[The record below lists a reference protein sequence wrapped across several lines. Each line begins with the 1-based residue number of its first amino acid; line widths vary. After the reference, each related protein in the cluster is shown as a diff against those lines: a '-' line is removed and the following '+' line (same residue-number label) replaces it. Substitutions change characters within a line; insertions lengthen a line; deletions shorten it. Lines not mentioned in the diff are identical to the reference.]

1 MGVVQI
7 ALDDINLTSLV
18 IGWYKLFPHS
28 SLVPGTQ
35 AVSALPGIGF
45 GTLGSGS
52 GNGRTGSTG
61 GSTLRAM
68 RQQTSVSSQE
78 SAYHSGSIG
87 KS

>member
-35 AVSALPGIGF
+35 AVSALPGIG
-45 GTLGSGS
+45 LGG
-52 GNGRTGSTG
+52 GNNGRTGSTG